1 MPSKS
6 PLNIIEDALAAA
18 LSAEPGLSGFT
29 VFKGEAATDLTLPSI
44 IVSCENAQLHPE
56 IAQGLGNYL
65 CKVSVGVFNSL
76 DDDTLTTHRN
86 ATQDVMGVLDNVT
99 TIKAAFTAIGDAS
112 CYDTSLTS
120 ITEGR
125 GDRAFMTS
133 LDYEVLIVLP
143 PA

>member
-1 MPSKS
+1 MASKS
-6 PLNIIEDALAAA
+6 PLNIIEDALTAA
-18 LSAEPGLSGFT
+18 LSAEPGLAGFT
-29 VFKGEAATDLTLPSI
+29 VFKGEAATELTLPSI
-44 IVSCENAQLHPE
+44 IVSCESAQKHPD

-65 CKVSVGVFNSL
+65 CKVNVGVFNSL

-99 TIKAAFTAIGDAS
+99 TIKAAFTTIGDAS
-112 CYDTSLTS
+112 CYDTTLNS
-120 ITEGR
+120 IDEGR
-125 GDRAFMTS
+125 GDRAFMTT